1 MGTNYYRI
9 PTEDEMRERK
19 NELIKKITN
28 IKISPRMILNK
39 FEEKQE
45 DFNSRSVWDEF
56 ISDTKIHLGK
66 RSMGWKFV
74 WNFHGNRYYTNK
86 EELFDFIRR
95 GRVINEY
102 GELIDSDGGFPKEV
116 LEELVDSFFS
126 VNDFSIHNTFKT
138 YIEETNFEYEIKFH
152 LIREYFA
159 VSKALSN

>member
-19 NELIKKITN
+19 NEPIKKITN

-102 GELIDSDGGFPKEV
+102 GELIPNEEFIDGALNWCQPNGCV
-116 LEELVDSFFS
+116 YNEEYLRSHPRERTVFSSPEYYSKIIDGLVVSPSEFFS
-126 VNDFSIHNTFKT
+126 
-138 YIEETNFEYEIKFH
+138 
-152 LIREYFA
+152 
-159 VSKALSN
+159 